1 LDTLPVKLGDYVS
14 TGQAIAKVTQLDA
27 LSLNIQVPSNRAS
40 ELRTGLTVELLDP
53 NSKEQLATGNLTFV
67 SPTVDTQAQTILTK
81 AQFRNPNGR
90 LRNGQYVEARIVWE
104 TQPGLLVPTTAL
116 TRVGGKEFVYV
127 LDDQPNE
134 DGQTVVRLTP
144 VELGDIQGDSY
155 QVVSGVEA
163 GDRIAVSNILKLRD
177 GVAVEPNSATE
188 SDSAAVEF

>member
-1 LDTLPVKLGDYVS
+1 M
-14 TGQAIAKVTQLDA
+14 
-27 LSLNIQVPSNRAS
+27 
-40 ELRTGLTVELLDP
+40 
-53 NSKEQLATGNLTFV
+53 
-67 SPTVDTQAQTILTK
+67 TK